1 MLCLAHRCTLLGNI
15 VTMLASCS
23 PQPSLIPTYKR
34 AWRLFH
40 QFLHAVFQTVS
51 PILPVSPNTIA
62 LFIAYMFGKQ
72 YAPSTVSSYVSALS
86 FAHKFLGFH
95 DPTKAFFVT
104 QILKGYH
111 KQGSR
116 LDSRLPITLPILH
129 KLLDSA
135 CKLAICRYQVCQFKA
150 MCYTA
155 FYAFLRVGEMTSAS
169 SVVSPSPIQIGQL
182 IKLTDDHGDTVALKL
197 VFANYK
203 HSYNQRPF
211 SIVIDRHPRFC
222 PVQLL
227 LDYLALRSNQLGP
240 LVANMDNPSLST
252 IFFEDIL
259 RLALTSCGLNPS
271 RSKGHSFR
279 IRATS
284 FAADRGMCDAQIR
297 ALGRWKSSAFLKYIR
312 LPSLSST

>member
-1 MLCLAHRCTLLGNI
+1 
-15 VTMLASCS
+15 
-23 PQPSLIPTYKR
+23 
-34 AWRLFH
+34 
-40 QFLHAVFQTVS
+40 
-51 PILPVSPNTIA
+51 
-62 LFIAYMFGKQ
+62 
-72 YAPSTVSSYVSALS
+72 
-86 FAHKFLGFH
+86 
-95 DPTKAFFVT
+95 
-104 QILKGYH
+104 
-111 KQGSR
+111 
-116 LDSRLPITLPILH
+116 
-129 KLLDSA
+129 
-135 CKLAICRYQVCQFKA
+135 
-150 MCYTA
+150 
-155 FYAFLRVGEMTSAS
+155 MTSAS

-182 IKLTDDHGDTVALKL
+182 IKLIDDHGGPVPLKI

-211 SIVIDRHPRFC
+211 SIVIARHPRFC

-279 IRATS
+279 IRAAS

>member
-1 MLCLAHRCTLLGNI
+1 
-15 VTMLASCS
+15 
-23 PQPSLIPTYKR
+23 
-34 AWRLFH
+34 
-40 QFLHAVFQTVS
+40 
-51 PILPVSPNTIA
+51 
-62 LFIAYMFGKQ
+62 
-72 YAPSTVSSYVSALS
+72 
-86 FAHKFLGFH
+86 
-95 DPTKAFFVT
+95 
-104 QILKGYH
+104 
-111 KQGSR
+111 
-116 LDSRLPITLPILH
+116 
-129 KLLDSA
+129 
-135 CKLAICRYQVCQFKA
+135 
-150 MCYTA
+150 
-155 FYAFLRVGEMTSAS
+155 MTSAS

-203 HSYNQRPF
+203 QSYNQRPF

-252 IFFEDIL
+252 IFFKDIL

-271 RSKGHSFR
+271 RSKGHSFL
-279 IRATS
+279 IRAAS
-284 FAADRGMCDAQIR
+284 FAADRGRCDAQIR